1 MPVGEVHLRLGVP
14 APGVLVAPSQPPA
27 PLPPGDGNQG
37 GDEGGEEVADSGG
50 QGEGVTVV
58 FHQGGV
64 LLLRVDLGQIA
75 WDILNLNREGAVPTT

>member
-1 MPVGEVHLRLGVP
+1 MPVGEVHLSLGQRVP
-14 APGVLVAPSQPPA
+14 APGLAGVLVAPSQPKA
-27 PLPPGDGNQG
+27 LLSPGDGNQG

-64 LLLRVDLGQIA
+64 LLLSVDLCEVA
-75 WDILNLNREGAVPTT
+75 